1 MIKLRHVLVSS
12 CIALLLSGCSVAHM
26 GVLDPKG
33 TIAVDERLLLFTAVG
48 LMLLVVIPV
57 IFLTFYFAWKY
68 RASNTKAK
76 YSPEF
81 AHSTILEVVWWT
93 IPIIIIAI
101 LAVITWVSSHRYDPY
116 RPLDNVQ
123 GKKPLVIQVVA
134 MDWKWLF
141 IYPQQNIASVNFVQ
155 LPVNTPVRFFITAD
169 APMNS
174 FQIPQLAGQIYAM
187 PGMQTELNVMGTENG
202 DYPGISANYSG
213 VGFAGMTFTAR
224 VSSQADFDAWVKKT
238 QQSQQKLS
246 SAVYD
251 ELAKPSENN
260 PVAFY
265 APVSHDLFS
274 NIIMKYMMPMPM
286 DGSMSMKTTEET
298 TKEVPQSKDIPNPV
312 KTLAPAPQKVKP

>member
-1 MIKLRHVLVSS
+1 MIKFRHVLYFS
-12 CIALLLSGCSVAHM
+12 CIALLLTGCSVENM

-33 TIAVDERLLLFTAVG
+33 TIAADQRLLLFTAIG
-48 LMLLVVIPV
+48 LMLFVVIPV
-57 IFLTFYFAWKY
+57 ILMNFYFAWKY

-76 YSPEF
+76 YSPDF
-81 AHSTILEVVWWT
+81 AHSTLLEIIWWGV
-93 IPIIIIAI
+93 PIIIIAI
-101 LAVITWVSSHRYDPY
+101 LGTITWITSHRYDPY
-116 RPLDNVQ
+116 RPLDNV
-123 GKKPLVIQVVA
+123 GAKKPLVIQVIA
-134 MDWKWLF
+134 MNWKWLF

-155 LPVNTPVRFFITAD
+155 MPVNTPVRFFITAD

-187 PGMQTELNVMGTENG
+187 PGMQTELNVMATENG

-246 SAVYD
+246 KAVYAQ
-251 ELAKPSENN
+251 LAKPSENN

-265 APVSHDLFS
+265 APVSNNLF
-274 NIIMKYMMPMPM
+274 NNVIMSYMMPMPSNTSSANANMSNM
-286 DGSMSMKTTEET
+286 DMPGMKM
-298 TKEVPQSKDIPNPV
+298 
-312 KTLAPAPQKVKP
+312 PQKVNP